1 MKHYLEH
8 YRDVTVRLWGSTALE
23 DFGGGSYTYRDVAAE
38 VMRMHGVFQSL
49 GLAPGD
55 RIAICGRNCCSWAMA
70 FLATATY
77 RAVAVPLLY
86 DFTPESIGNLLCHS
100 GSKVL
105 FTDTRTFESLCT
117 DVLNDLT
124 AVFSLE
130 DGNCIWSRGTS
141 PAMLMKD
148 EGFDREDFH
157 FELGGMDD
165 LAVIDY
171 TSGTTGEPKGVML
184 SNRSLSSNVAYALV
198 NVPVRYG
205 DRSVSMLPL
214 AHMFALSFE
223 LLYCFCGG
231 SRICFLG
238 RIPSPTVLGK
248 LLKEVEPYIFVTV
261 PLVLEKMVR
270 SRVMPALEK
279 PLARFVTRI
288 PLLKQA
294 VYRKIRRGFMAA
306 LGGKVRNVIIG
317 GAALNPDVEAIL
329 RAARIPYTVGYGMT
343 ECGPLISFA
352 GRRDFKP
359 GSCGRELGDACRIKV
374 DSTDPSC
381 IPGEVLVKGDNVML
395 GYYNNPSATDA
406 VFTPD
411 GWLRTGDLG
420 ILGKDGSLYLKGR
433 LKCMILTSSGQNVFP
448 EEIEALV
455 NAFPGVEESLVVSR
469 KGRLVALVYASPAV
483 DLSEELC
490 LESVNRRLP
499 SYSRLAGIEMMR
511 EPFVHTPKNSIK
523 RILYQ

>member
-38 VMRMHGVFQSL
+38 IMRMHGDFQSL

-55 RIAICGRNCCSWAMA
+55 RIAICGRNSCRWAMA
-70 FLATATY
+70 FLATVTY
-77 RAVAVPLLY
+77 RAVSVPLLY
-86 DFTPESIGNLLCHS
+86 DFTPESIERLLRHS
-100 GSKVL
+100 GTGVL
-105 FTDTRTFESLCT
+105 FTDNHTFANLHVEGLPE
-117 DVLNDLT
+117 LA
-124 AVFSLE
+124 AVFSLD
-130 DGNCIWSRGTS
+130 DGSCLWARDCSQIKYGE
-141 PAMLMKD
+141 MLD
-148 EGFDREDFH
+148 FDREDFR
-157 FELGGMDD
+157 FELGTMDE

-184 SNRSLSSNVAYALV
+184 CNRSLSSNVSYALT

-205 DRSVSMLPL
+205 DRSISMLPL
-214 AHMFALSFE
+214 AHMFSLSFE
-223 LLYCFCGG
+223 LLYCLCGG

-270 SRVMPALEK
+270 SRVK
-279 PLARFVTRI
+279 PSLDKPVVKFLTKI
-288 PLLKQA
+288 PLLRRI
-294 VYRKIRRGFMAA
+294 VYRKIRSGFMAA
-306 LGGKVRNVIIG
+306 FGGRVRNVIIG
-317 GAALNPDVEAIL
+317 GAALSPDVEHIL
-329 RAARIPYTVGYGMT
+329 HSAGIPYVTGYGMT

-352 GRRDFKP
+352 VRSNFKP

-374 DSTDPSC
+374 DSPDPSR
-381 IPGEVLVKGDNVML
+381 IPGEVLVKGDNVMM
-395 GYYNNPSATDA
+395 GYYNNPSANDA

-523 RILYQ
+523 RVLYQ